1 MVNKKR
7 KNPNKIQRRKKRIPA
22 TKGAKT
28 TTKSGD
34 SVEVVLPTKTKI
46 VYRTKRGDTKRIKDL
61 EQQLQQKRTQPV
73 RRANVLPQDLSAYG
87 GYTGLTSGFGIK
99 TKTDDK
105 INSRLDRLDKK
116 LDNLAERQNNPS
128 VDLKPELL
136 TRKKP
141 EITEVKTTRT
151 IPTQTRKDTRHRGY
165 VRPYISGDLSGEEKY
180 NQIQKEKD
188 KKDKAAIQIQNL
200 FRKKQAKDILHGL
213 QEQHLQDVENYRN
226 RQEANKRKEALRQSK
241 IRGKIAFDR
250 EQERQVERQIEDRQK
265 RDRLKQIEQLKKD
278 DLRKKEELDEFIL
291 LEQST
296 QKEDDVREPEGF
308 IRPTKKPDEI
318 ISEFDERNKSKS
330 IFGTEA
336 RQQQLIG
343 EIQETQRDIEDTT
356 QQLIQEVDDEEFEDV
371 RDFEPEEPPQPRQII
386 PQPITLPQ
394 PNILPTEAV
403 EKPDDEPQ
411 DINIPKEPEII
422 KKEEIKFKLPV
433 SRSEISTQTSAVKQ
447 GGLAERARRIAE
459 ERAIPN
465 IYRGRNIA
473 QEVPEDFEPFV
484 EFPDAERE
492 FPDAEPERIVEEPP
506 KVQDVRGKLREE
518 AEKLR
523 RISDREA
530 TPRELQIATEKQDR
544 IEKERAREEERKQ
557 KVIEERR
564 QEAAAV
570 KIQQVARQRQQEQK
584 EFLRKAQEESDL
596 RARGQGAPAITED
609 KVRQRYFQRTGQRYN
624 DELPEEVKNAL
635 GQRNTLADEQKRLLI
650 VLANLGLNGTTIPF
664 SARDL
669 TPVSG
674 GFAKDDE
681 RLRQVIDLVKNSGN
695 PMVRRQLKDIEKNVR
710 QFNDNKKQIKKIQN
724 KITSLEKKL

>member
-7 KNPNKIQRRKKRIPA
+7 KNPNKTQRRKKRIPA
-22 TKGAKT
+22 KQGAKT

-61 EQQLQQKRTQPV
+61 EQQLLLKKTQPV
-73 RRANVLPQDLSAYG
+73 RRANVLPQDLSAFG

-99 TKTDDK
+99 TKTDEK
-105 INSRLDRLDKK
+105 INQRLDRLDKK

-188 KKDKAAIQIQNL
+188 KKDKAATQIQNL
-200 FRKKQAKDILHGL
+200 FRRKQAKDILNEL
-213 QEQHLQDVENYRN
+213 QEQELQDVENFRN

-241 IRGKIAFDR
+241 IRGKIAF
-250 EQERQVERQIEDRQK
+250 EKEKERQVDRQIEDRQK

-296 QKEDDVREPEGF
+296 QKEDDVRQAEGF

-336 RQQQLIG
+336 RQQQLVG

-356 QQLIQEVDDEEFEDV
+356 QQLIQEVDDDEFEDV
-371 RDFEPEEPPQPRQII
+371 RDFEPEEPPQPRQDI

-394 PNILPTEAV
+394 PNILPTEA
-403 EKPDDEPQ
+403 EQQKPDDEPE

-422 KKEEIKFKLPV
+422 KKEEIQFKLPI

-447 GGLAERARRIAE
+447 GGLAERARKLAE
-459 ERAIPN
+459 ERAKPN
-465 IYRGRNIA
+465 IYRGRKLA
-473 QEVPEDFEPFV
+473 QEVPELEEAPMV
-484 EFPDAERE
+484 P
-492 FPDAEPERIVEEPP
+492 EPERIEPEEPP
-506 KVQDVRGKLREE
+506 KVIRKIKVQDVRGKLREE

-570 KIQQVARQRQQEQK
+570 KIQQVARQRQQEQR
-584 EFLRKAQEESDL
+584 EFLRKAEEESGL

-609 KVRQRYFQRTGQRYN
+609 KVRQRYFERTGRRYEE
-624 DELPEEVKNAL
+624 ELPEEVKNAL
-635 GQRNTLADEQKRLLI
+635 GARNTLADEQRRLLI

-669 TPVSG
+669 TPVAG
-674 GFAKDDE
+674 GFARDDE
-681 RLRQVIDLVKNSGN
+681 RLRQVIDLVKSSGN

-710 QFNDNKKQIKKIQN
+710 EFNNNKKQIKKIQN

>member
-1 MVNKKR
+1 MANKKR
-7 KNPNKIQRRKKRIPA
+7 KNPNKVKRRNKRIPA
-22 TKGAKT
+22 TKGAT
-28 TTKSGD
+28 TTTRSGD
-34 SVEVVLPTKTKI
+34 KVEVVLPTKTKI
-46 VYRTKRGDTKRIKDL
+46 VYRNKRGDTKRIKDL

-128 VDLKPELL
+128 VDLKPELI
-136 TRKKP
+136 TKKP
-141 EITEVKTTRT
+141 ELITEVKTTRT
-151 IPTQTRKDTRHRGY
+151 IPTQTRTTRDTRHRGF
-165 VRPYISGDLSGEEKY
+165 VRPYISGNLSGEEKF
-180 NQIQKEKD
+180 NELQKEKD
-188 KKDKAAIQIQNL
+188 KKDKAATQIQNL
-200 FRKKQAKDILHGL
+200 FRKKQAKDILHEL
-213 QEQHLQDVENYRN
+213 QEQELQDIENYRN
-226 RQEANKRKEALRQSK
+226 RQEANKRKEELRQSK
-241 IRGKIAFDR
+241 LKAKIAFDR
-250 EQERQVERQIEDRQK
+250 EQERQVERQVEDRQK
-265 RDRLKQIEQLKKD
+265 KDRLNKIEQIKKD

-296 QKEDDVREPEGF
+296 QKEDEVRAPDGF

-336 RQQQLIG
+336 RQQQLVG

-356 QQLIQEVDDEEFEDV
+356 QQLIQEIDDDEFDDV
-371 RDFEPEEPPQPRQII
+371 RDFEPEEPPQPRQDI
-386 PQPITLPQ
+386 PQPITLPT
-394 PNILPTEAV
+394 PVILPSPSAV
-403 EKPDDEPQ
+403 PAPDDEPQ
-411 DINIPKEPEII
+411 DINIPIEPEII
-422 KKEEIKFKLPV
+422 KKEEIQFKLPV
-433 SRSEISTQTSAVKQ
+433 SRSEIATQTSAVKQ
-447 GGLAERARRIAE
+447 GGLAERARRIAR
-459 ERAIPN
+459 ERATPN
-465 IYRGRNIA
+465 INRGRNI
-473 QEVPEDFEPFV
+473 QQLIEPEVVDEVPETPNV
-484 EFPDAERE
+484 N
-492 FPDAEPERIVEEPP
+492 
-506 KVQDVRGKLREE
+506 DVRSKLREE

-530 TPRELQIATEKQDR
+530 TPREIQIATEKQDR

-564 QEAAAV
+564 QETAAV
-570 KIQQVARQRQQEQK
+570 KIQQVARQRQKEQK
-584 EFLRKAQEESDL
+584 EFLSKAQEESGL
-596 RARGQGAPAITED
+596 RAQGQGAPAITED
-609 KVRQRYFQRTGQRYN
+609 KVRQRYFQRTGERYN

-635 GQRNTLADEQKRLLI
+635 GQRNTLADEQRRLLI

-674 GFAKDDE
+674 GFGADEE
-681 RLRQVIDLVKNSGN
+681 RLRRVIDLVKNSGN
-695 PMVRRQLKDIEKNVR
+695 PMVRRQLNDIEKNVR
-710 QFNDNKKQIKKIQN
+710 EFNNNKKQIKKLQN